1 MTDSADCLRNAV
13 KDVGVKRVAAALGV
27 STSLVYK
34 WCERRLNPDGTP
46 GSGAENPLD
55 RLATLIEISGSD
67 RPVRW
72 LAQASGGFFTRNP
85 SVRPAAGLGVLRQTR
100 VIIREF
106 ADVLESVEES
116 LADGVME
123 QVEAEQIRKEWEDL
137 KSAGEMLV
145 VNCEKQAGVERS
157 EDLEESEEADST
169 LAEKKRP
176 GRRGARRGA
185 GRKRGR
191 GRKAR

>member
-1 MTDSADCLRNAV
+1 MIDSAECLRNAV

-34 WCERRLNPDGTP
+34 WCERRLNADGTA

-67 RPVRW
+67 RPARW
-72 LAQASGGFFTRNP
+72 LAQAAGGFFSRNP
-85 SVRPAAGLGVLRQTR
+85 SARPVAGLGVLRQTR

-116 LADGVME
+116 LADGVVE
-123 QVEAEQIRKEWEDL
+123 PVEAEQIRKEWEDL

-145 VNCEKQAGVERS
+145 VNCEQQAGVKLPGES
-157 EDLEESEEADST
+157 AEESV
-169 LAEKKRP
+169 AEPRAPESKSAGKSRQS
-176 GRRGARRGA
+176 GA
-185 GRKRGR
+185 KRGKKTNKR
-191 GRKAR
+191 R

>member
-1 MTDSADCLRNAV
+1 MMDSAECLRNAV

-34 WCERRLNPDGTP
+34 WCERRLNLDGTP

-55 RLATLIEISGSD
+55 RLATLIEITGSD

-72 LAQASGGFFTRNP
+72 LAQAGGGFFVRNP
-85 SVRPAAGLGVLRQTR
+85 SARPASSLGVLRQTR

-123 QVEAEQIRKEWEDL
+123 PVEAEQIRKEWEDL
-137 KSAGEMLV
+137 KSAGEVLV
-145 VNCEKQAGVERS
+145 VTCERQAGVES
-157 EDLEESEEADST
+157 PSVVDGEDD
-169 LAEKKRP
+169 R
-176 GRRGARRGA
+176 A
-185 GRKRGR
+185 GRAPRKRSSRKAAG
-191 GRKAR
+191 GRKSRRRKR

>member
-1 MTDSADCLRNAV
+1 MMDSAEALRVAV

-34 WCERRLNPDGTP
+34 WCERRTNQDGTS

-55 RLATLIEISGSD
+55 RLATLVEITGDD

-72 LAQASGGFFTRNP
+72 LAQAAGGFFTRNP
-85 SVRPAAGLGVLRQTR
+85 STRPAAGLGVLRQTR

-123 QVEAEQIRKEWEDL
+123 VVEAEQIRKEWEDL

-145 VNCEKQAGVERS
+145 TSCERRAGIERAG
-157 EDLEESEEADST
+157 ELEESERVPV
-169 LAEKKRP
+169 KKRSRAGKSP
-176 GRRGARRGA
+176 RPRKVRR
-185 GRKRGR
+185 RK
-191 GRKAR
+191 K

>member
-1 MTDSADCLRNAV
+1 MIDSAECLRNAV

-34 WCERRLNPDGTP
+34 WCERRTNSDGTP

-72 LAQASGGFFTRNP
+72 LAQTAGGFFTRNP
-85 SVRPAAGLGVLRQTR
+85 SARPMAGLGVLRQTR

-116 LADGVME
+116 LSDGVIE
-123 QVEAEQIRKEWEDL
+123 AVEAEQIRKEWEDL

-145 VNCEKQAGVERS
+145 VNCERQAGVES
-157 EDLEESEEADST
+157 PGDEEEEP
-169 LAEKKRP
+169 EKPEAPKKKPGKTTRKSGAKGGKKANKR
-176 GRRGARRGA
+176 R
-185 GRKRGR
+185 
-191 GRKAR
+191 